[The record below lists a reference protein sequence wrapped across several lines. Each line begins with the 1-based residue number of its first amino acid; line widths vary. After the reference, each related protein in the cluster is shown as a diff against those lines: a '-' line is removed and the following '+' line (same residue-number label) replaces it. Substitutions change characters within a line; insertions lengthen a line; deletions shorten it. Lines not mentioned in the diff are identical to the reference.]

1 MTDKTYPNL
10 IHIVPIEYFHLKVT
24 HIKPCII
31 YLFAFHI
38 DSSALKEIE
47 RAPHSKLIYQ
57 IGECTNPDP

>member
-10 IHIVPIEYFHLKVT
+10 IYIVPIEYFHLKVT
-24 HIKPCII
+24 HNKPGII

-38 DSSALKEIE
+38 GSSALKEIE

-57 IGECTNPDP
+57 IGE